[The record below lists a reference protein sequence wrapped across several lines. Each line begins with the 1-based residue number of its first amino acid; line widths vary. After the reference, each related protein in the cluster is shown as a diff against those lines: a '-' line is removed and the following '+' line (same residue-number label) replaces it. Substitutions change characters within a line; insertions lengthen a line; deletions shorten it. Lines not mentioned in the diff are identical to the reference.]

1 MQDDQ
6 QTQTQTH
13 PERDQLDQLDQLT
26 QHRPDPPA
34 TVSPSIPPSD
44 RIKLN
49 DVVVFDINHGFKT
62 HILKVTAS
70 TTFQFGRTEVPTASL
85 VGHPYGTLFEVQE
98 VDQEDRLVAVPFV
111 RGVNEWKQDDH
122 AFERVEGHTSGRG
135 IQWSPGNQRLG
146 DEDIR
151 KMKEGGRGG
160 AELVETISKYVVTR
174 ASRSFARS
182 LRFHATSSPG
192 HFATSP
198 PRHLA
203 LQEFVDV

>member
-1 MQDDQ
+1 MLQQEAMQEDQ
-6 QTQTQTH
+6 QTH
-13 PERDQLDQLDQLT
+13 PRPTERDQQRRQ
-26 QHRPDPPA
+26 DPPA

-70 TTFQFGRTEVPTASL
+70 TTFQFGRTEVPTVSL

-98 VDQEDRLVAVPFV
+98 VDQEGRGPTGRPVAVPFV

-151 KMKEGGRGG
+151 KMKEGGMGG
-160 AELVETISKYVVTR
+160 AELVETISKYV
-174 ASRSFARS
+174 S
-182 LRFHATSSPG
+182 
-192 HFATSP
+192 
-198 PRHLA
+198 
-203 LQEFVDV
+203 